1 MELRGNR
8 TSVAW
13 PGAWTATYAYDA
25 ANRIQTVSFPGAG
38 GSVTLSHDSLNRRT
52 GIDRPGAAAD
62 TTYTYEP
69 DSDLASLNHAVVA
82 GKTTAIGISQP
93 AFEWLPSLSYARSY
107 GVANE
112 RNQIGSAGLWRTGC
126 PP

>member
-1 MELRGNR
+1 M
-8 TSVAW
+8 
-13 PGAWTATYAYDA
+13 
-25 ANRIQTVSFPGAG
+25 
-38 GSVTLSHDSLNRRT
+38 TLSHDSLSRRT

-69 DSDLASLNHAVVA
+69 DSDLASLNHAFVAGSGPGAVSFSYGHDAA

-112 RNQIGSAGLWRTGC
+112 RNQIGSAGLWRTGWDSN
-126 PP
+126 PR